1 MQKMHVEGSFPTDK
15 DLQSLRRPF
24 VLSREGRWMGGADE
38 PPEVVVS
45 WNGVFIPPAHWKAQS
60 TAHYTFRRL
69 LGRSMARRAFWFLGE
84 PDRCEPVSQSAKVP
98 LHFATEMQSAVS
110 S

>member
-1 MQKMHVEGSFPTDK
+1 
-15 DLQSLRRPF
+15 
-24 VLSREGRWMGGADE
+24 MGGADE

-69 LGRSMARRAFWFLGE
+69 LGRSTAREGVLFLDQGMSF
-84 PDRCEPVSQSAKVP
+84 VGIV
-98 LHFATEMQSAVS
+98 AVLDS
-110 S
+110 PTKEKRYGSDS